1 MKYFVM
7 KFGGT
12 SLENDNKIKLV
23 SKKIIQ
29 SLNSNKKI
37 IVVVS
42 AMAGKTNLLENLAK
56 KISDCKFNSDYDLVV
71 SSGEQISAGLLSM
84 ELKKKKIRSRPLL
97 GWEIPIITDDNYGK
111 AKILEINKRNIL
123 KYFRTSD
130 VLIVAGFQG
139 LSFKEKKIST
149 LGRGGSDTSAIAL
162 AASIGSNICEI
173 YTDVDGV
180 YTADPKYVSR
190 AKKIEKIAYEEVLEM
205 SSLGSK
211 VLHPRSVELAM
222 KFDIEI
228 NVKNTFSKS
237 LGTVITK
244 EDKTMERAIV
254 SGISS
259 SEDDSKITLIGIP
272 DTPGVASKIFLPLT
286 AENINVDMIVQNI
299 TEGGKFT
306 NLTFTV
312 NKSEMNKAVKAL
324 KSSKLNFRDIK
335 VNQNI
340 CKLSIV
346 GVGMKNNVGV
356 AQKMFETLAKKKV
369 NIMVISTSEIK
380 ISVLVDLKM
389 KKTALNALHQAYGL
403 NK

>member
-1 MKYFVM
+1 M
-7 KFGGT
+7 
-12 SLENDNKIKLV
+12 
-23 SKKIIQ
+23 
-29 SLNSNKKI
+29 
-37 IVVVS
+37 
-42 AMAGKTNLLENLAK
+42 
-56 KISDCKFNSDYDLVV
+56 
-71 SSGEQISAGLLSM
+71 
-84 ELKKKKIRSRPLL
+84 
-97 GWEIPIITDDNYGK
+97 
-111 AKILEINKRNIL
+111 
-123 KYFRTSD
+123 
-130 VLIVAGFQG
+130 
-139 LSFKEKKIST
+139 
-149 LGRGGSDTSAIAL
+149 GRGGSDTSAIAL

>member
-139 LSFKEKKIST
+139 LSSKEKKIST

>member
-1 MKYFVM
+1 M

-139 LSFKEKKIST
+139 LSSKEKKIST

>member
-1 MKYFVM
+1 M
-7 KFGGT
+7 
-12 SLENDNKIKLV
+12 
-23 SKKIIQ
+23 
-29 SLNSNKKI
+29 
-37 IVVVS
+37 
-42 AMAGKTNLLENLAK
+42 
-56 KISDCKFNSDYDLVV
+56 
-71 SSGEQISAGLLSM
+71 
-84 ELKKKKIRSRPLL
+84 
-97 GWEIPIITDDNYGK
+97 
-111 AKILEINKRNIL
+111 
-123 KYFRTSD
+123 
-130 VLIVAGFQG
+130 
-139 LSFKEKKIST
+139 
-149 LGRGGSDTSAIAL
+149 GRGGSDTSAIAL

-306 NLTFTV
+306 NLTFAV